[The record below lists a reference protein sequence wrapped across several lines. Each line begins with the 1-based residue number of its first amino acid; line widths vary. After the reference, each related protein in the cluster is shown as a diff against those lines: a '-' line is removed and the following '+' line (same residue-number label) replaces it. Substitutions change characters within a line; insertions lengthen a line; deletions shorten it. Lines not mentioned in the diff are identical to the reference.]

1 MCARANQLND
11 YASSI
16 PNITAFALE
25 CLMEKITLSTTL
37 VNNIMA
43 YLGTRPFQEVFQ
55 LIQEVQKEAQ
65 AQQPEIS
72 NPSLQWK

>member
-1 MCARANQLND
+1 
-11 YASSI
+11 
-16 PNITAFALE
+16 
-25 CLMEKITLSTTL
+25 MESITLSTTL

-65 AQQPEIS
+65 AQQPAETP
-72 NPSLQWK
+72 NV

>member
-1 MCARANQLND
+1 
-11 YASSI
+11 
-16 PNITAFALE
+16 
-25 CLMEKITLSTTL
+25 MEKITLSTTL

-65 AQQPEIS
+65 EQSPQET
-72 NPSLQWK
+72 NNG

>member
-1 MCARANQLND
+1 
-11 YASSI
+11 
-16 PNITAFALE
+16 
-25 CLMEKITLSTTL
+25 MEKITLSTTL

-65 AQQPEIS
+65 AQQSTPEIP
-72 NPSLQWK
+72 NV

>member
-1 MCARANQLND
+1 
-11 YASSI
+11 
-16 PNITAFALE
+16 
-25 CLMEKITLSTTL
+25 MEKVTLSTTL

-65 AQQPEIS
+65 SQQTAEAP
-72 NPSLQWK
+72 NGN

>member
-1 MCARANQLND
+1 
-11 YASSI
+11 
-16 PNITAFALE
+16 
-25 CLMEKITLSTTL
+25 MEKITLSTTL

-65 AQQPEIS
+65 AQPSAPPAPETP
-72 NPSLQWK
+72 NV

>member
-1 MCARANQLND
+1 
-11 YASSI
+11 
-16 PNITAFALE
+16 
-25 CLMEKITLSTTL
+25 MEKITLSTTL

-65 AQQPEIS
+65 AQQPTPPTPEVP
-72 NPSLQWK
+72 NV

>member
-1 MCARANQLND
+1 
-11 YASSI
+11 
-16 PNITAFALE
+16 
-25 CLMEKITLSTTL
+25 MEKITLSTTL

-65 AQQPEIS
+65 AVATTPTES
-72 NPSLQWK
+72 NE

>member
-1 MCARANQLND
+1 
-11 YASSI
+11 
-16 PNITAFALE
+16 
-25 CLMEKITLSTTL
+25 MEKITLSTTL

-65 AQQPEIS
+65 AQQPTPPTPETP
-72 NPSLQWK
+72 NV

>member
-1 MCARANQLND
+1 
-11 YASSI
+11 
-16 PNITAFALE
+16 
-25 CLMEKITLSTTL
+25 MEKITLSTTL

-65 AQQPEIS
+65 AQQPESTS
-72 NPSLQWK
+72 NT